1 MIGASKMDEILDI
14 PRLRE
19 MISQETNNHRVSE
32 KFRTINGEQIS
43 PEMVRA
49 VRKGKRWNTDTR
61 SFLMKTEM
69 EQEIKQPMTKSK
81 KNKMETILKDDVFG
95 EAQIVSTYEV
105 VGGVGIVVNTYWDWN
120 GSENSVVLCDH
131 ITELAPQHF
140 DYLSEMTLKHKMC
153 RDLIII
159 EALFAE

>member
-1 MIGASKMDEILDI
+1 MIGATKINEIDDL

-19 MISQETNNHRVSE
+19 MIAQEPNNHRVAE
-32 KFRTINGEQIS
+32 KFRTTNGEQIS

-69 EQEIKQPMTKSK
+69 EQQQTRNNNPNKVQTK
-81 KNKMETILKDDVFG
+81 LKDEVFG
-95 EAQIVSTYEV
+95 EVQITSTYEV

-120 GSENSVVLCDH
+120 GSENSVVLCNEPDDVNN
-131 ITELAPQHF
+131 IHF
-140 DYLSEMTLKHKMC
+140 HFISEMIIKHKMC
-153 RDLIII
+153 RDLLIF
-159 EALFAE
+159 EALLCE